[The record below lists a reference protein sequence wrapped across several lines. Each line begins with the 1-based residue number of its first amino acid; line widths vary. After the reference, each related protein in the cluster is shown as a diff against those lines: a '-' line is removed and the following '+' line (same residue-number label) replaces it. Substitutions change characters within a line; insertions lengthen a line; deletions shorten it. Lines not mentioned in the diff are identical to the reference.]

1 MKILGSKAGGNPVRV
16 AFFLAEKNIDAEFVP
31 VDLMN
36 GEHRTPAF
44 LAKNPFGE
52 VPVLELDD
60 GTCIS
65 ETLAICRYLERHHP
79 DPNLMGLD
87 PLEEANIEM
96 WQRRMEFNLYLPARA
111 VLRHSTPGIR
121 ALEPVQ
127 ISAWA
132 ELNRPRVREALE
144 RVDHRLSESRFLA
157 GDRYTI
163 ADITLL
169 FCALMAERIQQPLTE
184 AGENL
189 QRWYDE
195 VRQRPAVVRVLTEM
209 AG

>member
-16 AFFLAEKNIDAEFVP
+16 AFFLAEKGIDAEFVP

-36 GEHRTPAF
+36 GEQRTPAF
-44 LAKNPFGE
+44 RAKNPFGE
-52 VPVLELDD
+52 VPVLELED

-79 DPNLMGLD
+79 EPNLMGLD

-111 VLRHSTPGIR
+111 VLRHTTPEVR

-132 ELNRPRVREALE
+132 ELNRPRVGEALAL
-144 RVDHRLSESRFLA
+144 VDERLSESPFLA
-157 GDRYTI
+157 GDRYTV

-169 FCALMAERIQQPLTE
+169 FCALMTERIHQPLTE
-184 AGENL
+184 AGGNL
-189 QRWYDE
+189 LRWYDE
-195 VRQRPAVVRVLTEM
+195 VRRRPGVVEVLGEPK
-209 AG
+209 G